1 MRRFFWV
8 DEDNE
13 VAARHGGRVDA
24 SHKWRLPGLL
34 KCPTCG
40 ATWNGMGHHFPGVDL
55 SQLPEHREFEKARPE
70 PLPEFERLR
79 DRVRPLVPPHARLPP
94 GTGLGPLEG
103 TASGRIPAFTWV
115 VDLLLVQTESLEH
128 LQAEGVSGLQGYPTV
143 LRFRQKN
150 PPELLELQVD
160 PHGALHPDCI
170 PAGTPP
176 PCQTCGRWGFS
187 RPDEP
192 ILDAA
197 SLPSDL
203 DLFRVGNF
211 ATMVIGTERFVDA
224 VHHLGLDGLTFRE
237 LPAR

>member
-8 DEDNE
+8 DEDNA
-13 VAARHGGRVDA
+13 VAAQYRGSINA
-24 SHKWRLPGLL
+24 SHRWRLPGLL
-34 KCPTCG
+34 RCPTCN

-55 SQLPEHREFEKARPE
+55 SQLSEHREFEKARPE
-70 PLPEFERLR
+70 PFPNFARLR
-79 DRVRPLVPPHARLPP
+79 DLVRPLAPPHAELPP
-94 GTGLGPLEG
+94 GTGFGPLEG
-103 TASGRIPAFTWV
+103 TAFGKLPAFAWIV
-115 VDLLLVQTESLEH
+115 ELLLVHRKELDR
-128 LQAEGVSGLQGYPTV
+128 LRAEGVKGLQGYPTA

-160 PHGALHPDCI
+160 PHGALHPACLPIDE
-170 PAGTPP
+170 PP
-176 PCQTCGRWGFS
+176 PCPTCGRQGFG

-197 SLPSDL
+197 SLPPEL

-224 VHHLGLDGLTFRE
+224 VRRLELDGLTFRE
-237 LPAR
+237 LPTR

>member
-8 DEDNE
+8 DEDNA
-13 VAARHGGRVDA
+13 VAARYGGRVDA
-24 SHKWRLPGLL
+24 SHRWRLPGML

-40 ATWNGMGHHFPGVDL
+40 ATWSGMGHHFPGVDL
-55 SQLPEHREFEKARPE
+55 SRLPGHREFEKARPE
-70 PLPEFERLR
+70 PLPELERLR
-79 DRVRPLVPPHARLPP
+79 EQVRPLVPPHTKLPP

-103 TASGRIPAFTWV
+103 TASGKLPAFTWV
-115 VDLLLVQTESLEH
+115 VDLLLVQRGGLER
-128 LQAEGVSGLQGYPTV
+128 LEAEGVRGLQGYPTA

-160 PHGALHPDCI
+160 PHGSLHADCI
-170 PAGTPP
+170 PADAPP
-176 PCQTCGRWGFS
+176 PCSACGRWGVG

-192 ILDAA
+192 ILEAA
-197 SLPSDL
+197 TLPSER

-224 VHHLGLDGLTFRE
+224 VRRLELEGLTFRE
-237 LPAR
+237 LPTR